1 VNDETAEDTFF
12 RSFGEAATQ
21 LRQGFARSIGMGAQ
35 RVQIL
40 VRLHRNGETSH
51 SDLRQALGVDAA
63 SMTRLVKQLEND
75 ALVRRRV
82 DPADNRYTLAS
93 LTPAGARLAAELR
106 LRHQTYQ
113 ERLLEGVSK
122 QDQERVLRTLRRLRD
137 NLAQGDT

>member
-1 VNDETAEDTFF
+1 VDDETAEDAFF
-12 RSFGEAATQ
+12 RLFGEAATQ

-51 SDLRQALGVDAA
+51 SELRQALGVDGA
-63 SMTRLVKQLEND
+63 SITRLVKELEHE

-82 DPADNRYTLAS
+82 DPTDNRYTLAS

-106 LRHQTYQ
+106 RRHQAYQ
-113 ERLLEGVSK
+113 ERLLEGVST
-122 QDQERVLRTLRRLRD
+122 QDQDRVLQTLRRLRD
-137 NLAQGDT
+137 NVIEGDT

>member
-1 VNDETAEDTFF
+1 MDDETAEDAFF
-12 RSFGEAATQ
+12 RLFGEAATQ

-51 SDLRQALGVDAA
+51 SELRQGLGVDGA
-63 SMTRLVKQLEND
+63 SITRLVKELEHE

-82 DPADNRYTLAS
+82 DPTDNRYTLAS

-106 LRHQTYQ
+106 RRHQAYQ
-113 ERLLEGVSK
+113 ERLLEGVST
-122 QDQERVLRTLRRLRD
+122 QDQDRVLQTLRRLRD
-137 NLAQGDT
+137 NVIEGDT

>member
-1 VNDETAEDTFF
+1 MDDETAEDAFF
-12 RSFGEAATQ
+12 RLFGEAATQ

-51 SDLRQALGVDAA
+51 SELRQALGVDGA
-63 SMTRLVKQLEND
+63 SITRLVKELEHE

-82 DPADNRYTLAS
+82 DPTDNRYTLAS

-106 LRHQTYQ
+106 RRHQAYQ
-113 ERLLEGVSK
+113 ERLLEGVST
-122 QDQERVLRTLRRLRD
+122 QDQDRVLQTLRRLRD
-137 NLAQGDT
+137 NVIEGDT